1 MLSRL
6 PNIWWLDRAGLVGK
20 IFVMIFLLGA
30 QTDLET
36 MSEVRL
42 CQSNP
47 FTWEKLHYKITCECF
62 FLTNRKHLMLAC
74 RLQMII
80 LRNLVEMMCQES
92 IYWSHYNLSESLLQ
106 GDHSGMLGVLEN
118 FNFYVKYKA
127 ICRTQG
133 SGMTEWLGCW
143 TCNSEAPSSSPMLTT
158 SWICSW

>member
-1 MLSRL
+1 M
-6 PNIWWLDRAGLVGK
+6 GK

-47 FTWEKLHYKITCECF
+47 FTREKLHYKITCECF
-62 FLTNRKHLMLAC
+62 VFLTNRKHLMLAC

-92 IYWSHYNLSESLLQ
+92 IY
-106 GDHSGMLGVLEN
+106 
-118 FNFYVKYKA
+118 
-127 ICRTQG
+127 
-133 SGMTEWLGCW
+133 
-143 TCNSEAPSSSPMLTT
+143 
-158 SWICSW
+158 